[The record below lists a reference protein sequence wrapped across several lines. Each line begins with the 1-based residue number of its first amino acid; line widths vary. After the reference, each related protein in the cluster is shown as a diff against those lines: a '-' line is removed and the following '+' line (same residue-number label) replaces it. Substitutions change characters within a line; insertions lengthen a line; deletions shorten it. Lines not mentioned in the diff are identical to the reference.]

1 MGLKIQLIK
10 DGKVVLD
17 LPLSIDEWQPE
28 SLQRELQSLEEDIQR
43 IQTIHDVLSN
53 ETRIRILCE
62 LVRTLDCRFSELMA
76 DLGANQKIVSDGLR
90 RMTKMYLVK
99 RVEKHPRDVHYNP
112 SPLGFASLATCLIMR
127 RILDEI
133 EQSMR

>member
-10 DGKVVLD
+10 NGKVVLD
-17 LPLSIDEWQPE
+17 LPLSIEEWRPE
-28 SLQRELQSLEEDIQR
+28 IFQRELQNLEEDIHR
-43 IQTIHDVLSN
+43 IQTLHDVLSN
-53 ETRIRILCE
+53 ETRIRMLCK

-76 DLGANQKIVSDGLR
+76 DLGTNQKIISDGLR
-90 RMTKMYLVK
+90 RMTKMYLVR